1 MAASAKF
8 DEAVVKQIEDK
19 LKTMNEYNFETELV
33 GKIGLPE
40 RVELAQRG
48 IIIKHDTKQ
57 KPCIAY
63 KRDGAEGVTG
73 SVPALKKAPK
83 AKREIQYVQ
92 PEFTSEIK
100 AMLNCATDWVTNRS
114 VNVRFVGPHGSGK
127 TELAG
132 ILQSE
137 CGFAKI
143 FQINGHADMD
153 SSYFIGEKTVVV
165 DEKSGQN
172 FIKYQKGILE
182 LAMTEGLLKDENGDV
197 ILDKDG
203 KVQVTGA
210 PAILFVDEYAA
221 IPEHISIV
229 LNRVMEIPREGQSR
243 RIELATDKARKVFS
257 HPGFVVIL
265 SGNTMGKGC
274 ETAKTSGY
282 TAQDI
287 QQDDSLLDR
296 ISATFFFGY
305 NLEAEKI
312 YMEDALDDEYQVGQF
327 MKFVET
333 IRKCFIEEKVM
344 TLMSTRAIVN
354 ICALAKS
361 YKKNK
366 VLKPL
371 ETAIYRSIFS
381 GLREVEKNAWS
392 EVLIASFGYDVRTI
406 NKKNANTFY
415 V

>member
-1 MAASAKF
+1 MSDKKNF
-8 DEAVVKQIEDK
+8 NEEVVNQVEES
-19 LKTMNEYNFETELV
+19 LKTSKEYIFEAELIP
-33 GKIGLPE
+33 KIGLTE

-48 IIIKHDTKQ
+48 IIINHDSKQ
-57 KPCIAY
+57 KPFKAY
-63 KRDGAEGVTG
+63 RRDGVTGVTG
-73 SVPALKKAPK
+73 SAPGLKKVAK
-83 AKREIQYVQ
+83 VKREIQYVQ
-92 PEFTSEIK
+92 PEFTNEIK
-100 AMLNCATDWVTNRS
+100 AMLSCSTDWNVNRS
-114 VNVRFVGPHGSGK
+114 VNIRFVGPHGSGK

-203 KVQVTGA
+203 KVQTNGA

-243 RIELATDKARKVFS
+243 RIELATDKARKVYS
-257 HPGFVVIL
+257 HPGFVIIL

-305 NLEAEKI
+305 SLEAERI
-312 YMEDALDDEYQVGQF
+312 YMEDVLDDEYQVGQF

-344 TLMSTRAIVN
+344 TLLSTRAIVN
-354 ICALAKS
+354 ICALSKA
-361 YKKNK
+361 YKTNK

-371 ETAIYRSIFS
+371 ETAIYRSVFS
-381 GLREVEKNAWS
+381 GLREVEKNAWA
-392 EVLIASFGYDVRTI
+392 EILIEKFGYDIRTV